1 MTTSEN
7 PPGMTVRE
15 LLRMRQFRFYL
26 AALGWDTAGDGLWL
40 ITLAWVAAG
49 ASSAF
54 WTGLIMFAGTVPAI
68 ASSLLGGHASDLYSP
83 RRVVVWTMAVRL
95 LLMALWTA
103 TATRG
108 DIAPIVAVTITAL
121 LYDATLGI
129 HDSAVAA
136 YTTDLLPEEAQESAV
151 VTERLV
157 TRLAQGLA
165 ALTGGYLLRQ
175 FGLGGP
181 CLLAIAVLLMA
192 WRLFLRLKQTYRRG
206 VNDLPA
212 GESVHTSKVSNLV
225 GDDSGGLGLG
235 IRFVAHDPI
244 LSRTMLLQAV
254 TSAAAGAVIVTG
266 IPLKARSE
274 NWSADTFGVIF
285 GAFSVGLMLGT
296 LLSAYLKTRV
306 QRPVLVGVGL
316 VLIVSLGE
324 IFTGMATSPLAAGV
338 WAGVMGISSGP
349 VGPFLT
355 GYARRRSI
363 ALSAEHGGRVSG
375 RVMSVLTLG
384 LKLEPAGYLLL
395 GAFASV
401 WNVSVA
407 MILTGVVAA
416 VVTGW
421 ALASPAIRSLREQ
434 IG

>member
-1 MTTSEN
+1 
-7 PPGMTVRE
+7 
-15 LLRMRQFRFYL
+15 MRQFRIYL
-26 AALGWDTAGDGLWL
+26 AALGLDTAGDGLWL
-40 ITLAWVAAG
+40 VTLAWVAAG

-68 ASSLLGGHASDLYSP
+68 GSSLLGGNAADLYSA

-95 LLMALWTA
+95 VLMAFWTA
-103 TATRG
+103 TATRS
-108 DIAPIVAVTITAL
+108 DVAPIIAVTVTAL

-136 YTTDLLPEEAQESAV
+136 YTTDLLPAEAQESAV

-165 ALTGGYLLRQ
+165 ALAGGYLLHG

-181 CLLAIAVLLMA
+181 CLLAIAVLLIA
-192 WRLFLRLKQTYRRG
+192 WRLFLTLKQTYRRG
-206 VNDLPA
+206 VSDLPA
-212 GESVHTSKVSNLV
+212 GGSELPPKVPALVVHKR
-225 GDDSGGLGLG
+225 GDLLLG
-235 IRFVAHDPI
+235 IRVVAHEPI
-244 LSRTMLLQAV
+244 LSRTMMVQAV

-274 NWSADTFGVIF
+274 HWSAETFGIIF
-285 GAFSVGLMLGT
+285 GAFSLGLMVGT

-306 QRPVLVGVGL
+306 QRPVLLGVGL

-324 IFTGMATSPLAAGV
+324 MLVGIATSPIAAGV
-338 WAGVMGISSGP
+338 WAGMMGIASGP

-363 ALSAEHGGRVSG
+363 ALSAEHDGRVSG

-395 GAFASV
+395 GACASV

-407 MILTGVVAA
+407 MILTGLVAA

-421 ALASPAIRSLREQ
+421 ALASPAVRSLRE
-434 IG
+434 